1 MYNFVCKDNLCKVD
15 FSQDQN
21 PVSQVPPPSLSEI
34 INEARQT
41 GQMPYGSQRKPLPSY
56 TDNFEDQQ
64 YFDGRDK
71 IDGQVNAIAFAS
83 LITDKEKELEDH
95 KKKLENQKKVLS
107 EAKKPITITPPET
120 VND

>member
-15 FSQDQN
+15 FSEEQN
-21 PVSQVPPPSLSEI
+21 PVSQVSPPSLSEI

-56 TDNFEDQQ
+56 TESFDGVQF
-64 YFDGRDK
+64 FDGRDK
-71 IDGQVNAIAFAS
+71 IDGQLNAIAFADS
-83 LITDKEKELEDH
+83 ISIKEKELEVS
-95 KKKLENQKKVLS
+95 KEKLA
-107 EAKKPITITPPET
+107 EAKKSVTMSQPAS

>member
-15 FSQDQN
+15 FSQEQN
-21 PVSQVPPPSLSEI
+21 PVNQVPPPSLSEL

-56 TDNFEDQQ
+56 TESFEGEQ

-71 IDGQVNAIAFAS
+71 IDGQVNAISFARTIS
-83 LITDKEKELEDH
+83 AKEKELKEQ
-95 KKKLENQKKVLS
+95 KAKLAESKEIGVNQ
-107 EAKKPITITPPET
+107 
-120 VND
+120 

>member
-15 FSQDQN
+15 FSGEQN
-21 PVSQVPPPSLSEI
+21 PVSQVPPPSLSEL

-56 TDNFEDQQ
+56 TDSFDGNQ

-71 IDGQVNAIAFAS
+71 IDGQVNAIAFAGTIS
-83 LITDKEKELEDH
+83 AKEKELEAN
-95 KKKLENQKKVLS
+95 KAKLV
-107 EAKKPITITPPET
+107 EAKKSVVTTQPAT
-120 VND
+120 VDN

>member
-1 MYNFVCKDNLCKVD
+1 MYNFVCIDNLCKVD
-15 FSQDQN
+15 FSEEQN

-56 TDNFEDQQ
+56 TESFEGQQ

-71 IDGQVNAIAFAS
+71 IDGQVNAIAFAGTIS
-83 LITDKEKELEDH
+83 AKEKELESN
-95 KKKLENQKKVLS
+95 KLKLS
-107 EAKKPITITPPET
+107 EARKSVVTSQPAT
-120 VND
+120 VSD

>member
-1 MYNFVCKDNLCKVD
+1 MYNYVNKHNLCSID
-15 FSQDQN
+15 FSQEQN
-21 PVSQVPPPSLSEI
+21 PVSQVAPPSLSEL

-56 TDNFEDQQ
+56 TESFDGDQ

-83 LITDKEKELEDH
+83 AISAKEKELDEH
-95 KKKLENQKKVLS
+95 KAKLA
-107 EAKKPITITPPET
+107 EAKKPIATTQPAS
-120 VND
+120 VNE